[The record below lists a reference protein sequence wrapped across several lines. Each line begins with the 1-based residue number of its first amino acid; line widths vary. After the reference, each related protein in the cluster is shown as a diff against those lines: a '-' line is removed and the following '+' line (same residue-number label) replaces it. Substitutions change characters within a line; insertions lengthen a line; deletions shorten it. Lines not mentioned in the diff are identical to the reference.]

1 MPQLGIVVRPGV
13 LVMFE
18 MQRAIAAD
26 RQSDGPERQQ
36 VCQKIIQPPVMR
48 QGEMRAVMAEDRQGV
63 LAVSDDQKRQQP
75 CNRVGKY
82 MDKAEG
88 AGE

>member
-1 MPQLGIVVRPGV
+1 MPQLGIVFRPGM

-18 MQRAIAAD
+18 VQGAVAAD
-26 RQSDGPERQQ
+26 RQSDGPESKQ
-36 VCQKIIQPPVMR
+36 VRQKIIQPPVVR
-48 QGEMRAVMAEDRQGV
+48 QGEMRAVVAEDRQGV

-82 MDKAEG
+82 MDKAKSADE
-88 AGE
+88 